1 MRILFFLFFFS
12 LASALAFATGNNR
25 PNERSNV
32 QQQQQARPN
41 LPGDFL
47 IDFGVS
53 LFSDAPDTLGLATL
67 RSRAVNIYYLYRIPL
82 GESAFSLHPGFGLG
96 FENFMFSD
104 DNVTLRMVGDNTEVA
119 GLNQHISTITQR
131 NAQNLRKSKL
141 NANYFDIPLELRFN
155 TNKDTPNRGFRVSV
169 GGRVGILFDSKTKFK
184 YEVDDN
190 TKIAKFKE
198 SFSLNRFRYGVSG
211 RLGVGSFSVFY
222 YQNLSNLFRSGRGS
236 EGIEE
241 TRSFM
246 TGISFALF

>member
-1 MRILFFLFFFS
+1 MRILFFIILFFFTGT
-12 LASALAFATGNNR
+12 LAFAGDGNNW
-25 PNERSNV
+25 PNERANV
-32 QQQQQARPN
+32 QRAQQARPN

-82 GESAFSLHPGFGLG
+82 GESAFSFHSGFGLG

-104 DNVTLRMVGDNTEVA
+104 DVTLRMVGDDTEVA
-119 GLNQHISTITQR
+119 GLNQYITTITQR
-131 NAQNLRKSKL
+131 NAQNIRKSKL

-155 TNKDTPNRGFRVSV
+155 TNRESPNRGFRVSV
-169 GGRVGILFDSKTKFK
+169 GGRVGVLFDSKTKFK

-211 RLGVGSFSVFY
+211 RLGIGSFSVFY
-222 YQNLSNLFRSGRGS
+222 YQNLSNLFRSGRGPD
-236 EGIEE
+236 GTEE
-241 TRSFM
+241 TKSFM
-246 TGISFALF
+246 TGISFALL